1 MTQIAISDEVASS
14 LASAAASR
22 GCDPT
27 VLASF
32 LLEQALREQEEVE
45 LTPELESL
53 LLERI
58 RQSEQGELITS
69 EEVDA
74 KFEAFFRELDAR

>member
-1 MTQIAISDEVASS
+1 
-14 LASAAASR
+14 
-22 GCDPT
+22 
-27 VLASF
+27 LASF